1 MQVHKNRNVPTEIVL
16 PHTYC
21 VLPSTKVY
29 NLFRKEVQ
37 KVFLVRNTPSYTFR
51 AVMGGKAAKAWSLA
65 GF

>member
-51 AVMGGKAAKAWSLA
+51 AVM
-65 GF
+65 